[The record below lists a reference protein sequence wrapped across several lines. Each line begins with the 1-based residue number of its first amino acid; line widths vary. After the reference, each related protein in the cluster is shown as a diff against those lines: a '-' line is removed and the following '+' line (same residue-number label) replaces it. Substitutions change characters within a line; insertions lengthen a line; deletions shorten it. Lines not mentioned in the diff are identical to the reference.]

1 MKQLLNRIA
10 MRYDTDSTIC
20 AAATPIG
27 EGAISIIRLSGQKAL
42 EAVDSLV
49 KFKHGTAAETKGY
62 ELKYGEI
69 EGLDEVMVSLFRAP
83 NSYTGEDSAE
93 ISCHAS
99 AYIVSEILHRLCD
112 FGCRL
117 AQGGEFTRR
126 AFMNGKMD
134 LSQAEAVADIIAAD
148 SKLSHDFA
156 LSQLK
161 GSYSKEFKALRAEL
175 VRLCSLLEL
184 ELDFSEEEVNFA
196 DREQLA
202 QLLDSCIGK
211 VSSLKSSFRLGNAVK
226 RGVPVSIVGA
236 PNSGKSTLLNALV
249 GDERAIVSDIPG
261 TTRDTIEE
269 TIVIDGV
276 RYRFIDTA
284 GLRESDDV
292 VEKIGICRSL
302 SSLRSSLIVLALLD
316 AQEDVAA
323 LREILRQIQ
332 AETTDSQGL
341 IPIINKCELV
351 SAERIEEMRE
361 MIGEVCGKTACS
373 LMNRECIGDETKE
386 TTMAACIKTACGR
399 SDRECIG
406 EETKETTGA
415 DQLDRHVITDMASHT
430 SLCGA
435 SVTEKCT
442 LLDAE
447 SNDVNVSTGS
457 TNNDIGL
464 VKNTAWQSS
473 IVKISALEGDG
484 LDALK
489 DRINEVRKSLL
500 GDENG
505 VVVTSERHYEALS
518 NALREL
524 QLARESLQQGLSGEL
539 LAEDLRSASDS
550 LSSIL
555 GEITTHELLGE
566 IFSKFCIGK

>member
-1 MKQLLNRIA
+1 

-27 EGAISIIRLSGQKAL
+27 EGAISIIRVSGPKAL

-49 KFKHGTAAETKGY
+49 KFKHGTAVETKGY

-69 EGLDEVMVSLFRAP
+69 EGLDEIMVALFRAP
-83 NSYTGEDSAE
+83 NSYSGEDSAE

-99 AYIVSEILHRLCD
+99 AYIASEILHRLCD

-117 AQGGEFTRR
+117 AQGGEFTMR

-161 GSYSKEFKALRAEL
+161 GSYSNEFKALRAEL
-175 VRLCSLLEL
+175 VKLCSLLEL

-202 QLLDSCIGK
+202 QLLDSCINK
-211 VSSLKSSFRLGNAVK
+211 VYSLKNSFKLGNAVK
-226 RGVPVSIVGA
+226 RSVPVSIVGA

-292 VEKIGICRSL
+292 VEKIGIGRSL
-302 SSLRSSLIVLALLD
+302 SSLRSSLIMLALLD
-316 AQEDVAA
+316 AQEDVPS
-323 LREILRQIQ
+323 LREILQQIQ
-332 AETTDSQGL
+332 KEITEGQG
-341 IPIINKCELV
+341 IITVINKCELV
-351 SAERIEEMRE
+351 SSERIEELRE
-361 MIGEVCGKTACS
+361 MICGLAKHDEHAAGLTADTAVCDAS
-373 LMNRECIGDETKE
+373 
-386 TTMAACIKTACGR
+386 MAK
-399 SDRECIG
+399 
-406 EETKETTGA
+406 
-415 DQLDRHVITDMASHT
+415 
-430 SLCGA
+430 
-435 SVTEKCT
+435 KCT
-442 LLDAE
+442 FFDANE
-447 SNDVNVSTGS
+447 ASCAGN
-457 TNNDIGL
+457 
-464 VKNTAWQSS
+464 
-473 IVKISALEGDG
+473 IVEISALNGDG
-484 LDALK
+484 LDELK
-489 DRINEVRKSLL
+489 DKINGLRKSLL
-500 GDENG
+500 GDGNG

-555 GEITTHELLGE
+555 GEITTNELLGE

>member
-1 MKQLLNRIA
+1 

-27 EGAISIIRLSGQKAL
+27 EGAISIIRVSGPKAL

-49 KFKHGTAAETKGY
+49 KFKHGTAVETKGY

-69 EGLDEVMVSLFRAP
+69 EGLDEIMVALFRAP
-83 NSYTGEDSAE
+83 NSYSGEDSAE

-99 AYIVSEILHRLCD
+99 AYIASEILHRLCD

-117 AQGGEFTRR
+117 AQGGEFTMR

-161 GSYSKEFKALRAEL
+161 GSYSNEFKALRAEL
-175 VRLCSLLEL
+175 VKLCSLLEL

-202 QLLDSCIGK
+202 QLLDSCINK
-211 VSSLKSSFRLGNAVK
+211 VYSLKNSFKLGNAVK

-292 VEKIGICRSL
+292 VEKIGIGRSL

-316 AQEDVAA
+316 AQEDVPS
-323 LREILRQIQ
+323 LREILQQIQ
-332 AETTDSQGL
+332 KEITEGQG
-341 IPIINKCELV
+341 IITVINKCELV
-351 SAERIEEMRE
+351 SSERIEELRE
-361 MIGEVCGKTACS
+361 MICGLAKHDEHAAGLTADTAVCDAS
-373 LMNRECIGDETKE
+373 
-386 TTMAACIKTACGR
+386 MAK
-399 SDRECIG
+399 
-406 EETKETTGA
+406 
-415 DQLDRHVITDMASHT
+415 
-430 SLCGA
+430 
-435 SVTEKCT
+435 KCT
-442 LLDAE
+442 FFDANE
-447 SNDVNVSTGS
+447 ASCAGN
-457 TNNDIGL
+457 
-464 VKNTAWQSS
+464 
-473 IVKISALEGDG
+473 IVEISALNGDG
-484 LDALK
+484 LDELK
-489 DRINEVRKSLL
+489 DKINGLRKSLL
-500 GDENG
+500 GDGNG

-555 GEITTHELLGE
+555 GEITTNELLGE

>member
-1 MKQLLNRIA
+1 

-27 EGAISIIRLSGQKAL
+27 EGAISIIRVSGPKAL

-49 KFKHGTAAETKGY
+49 KFKRGTAAGTKGY

-69 EGLDEVMVSLFRAP
+69 KGLDEVMVALFRAP

-93 ISCHAS
+93 INCHAS
-99 AYIVSEILHRLCD
+99 AYIASEILHRLCD

-161 GSYSKEFKALRAEL
+161 GSYSNEFKALRAEL

-202 QLLDSCIGK
+202 QLLDSCINK
-211 VSSLKSSFRLGNAVK
+211 VSSLKNSFKLGNAVK

-292 VEKIGICRSL
+292 VEKIGIGRSL

-316 AQEDVAA
+316 SQEDVSA
-323 LREILRQIQ
+323 LREIFQQIK
-332 AETTDSQGL
+332 AEATENQG
-341 IPIINKCELV
+341 IITVINKCELV
-351 SAERIEEMRE
+351 SSERLEELRE
-361 MIGEVCGKTACS
+361 MICGLADNDEHASDLTADAAVCNAS
-373 LMNRECIGDETKE
+373 MTK
-386 TTMAACIKTACGR
+386 
-399 SDRECIG
+399 
-406 EETKETTGA
+406 
-415 DQLDRHVITDMASHT
+415 
-430 SLCGA
+430 
-435 SVTEKCT
+435 KCT
-442 LLDAE
+442 FFGANEATCAE
-447 SNDVNVSTGS
+447 N
-457 TNNDIGL
+457 
-464 VKNTAWQSS
+464 
-473 IVKISALEGDG
+473 IVEISALNGDG

-489 DRINEVRKSLL
+489 DRINKVRKSLL
-500 GDENG
+500 GDGNG

-555 GEITTHELLGE
+555 GEITTNELLGE

>member
-1 MKQLLNRIA
+1 MTGNDVQIMREHRFKQPLNQIA
-10 MRYDTDSTIC
+10 MRYDTDNTIC

-27 EGAISIIRLSGQKAL
+27 EGAISIIRLSGPKAL

-49 KFKHGTAAETKGY
+49 EFKHGTAAETKGY

-69 EGLDEVMVSLFRAP
+69 KGLDEVMVSLFRAP

-99 AYIVSEILHRLCD
+99 AYIASEILHRLCD

-117 AQGGEFTRR
+117 AQGGEFTKR
-126 AFMNGKMD
+126 AFLNGKMD

-148 SKLSHDFA
+148 SRLSHDFA

-161 GSYSKEFKALRAEL
+161 GSYSKEFKILRAEL

-202 QLLDSCIGK
+202 QLLDSCIDK
-211 VSSLKSSFRLGNAVK
+211 VSSLKNSFKLGNAVK

-292 VEKIGICRSL
+292 VEKIGIGRSL

-316 AQEDVAA
+316 AQEDISA

-332 AETTDSQGL
+332 AEITEGQGL
-341 IPIINKCELV
+341 IPVINKCELV
-351 SAERIEEMRE
+351 SAERIDAMRE
-361 MIGEVCGKTACS
+361 MIGELANHKT
-373 LMNRECIGDETKE
+373 N
-386 TTMAACIKTACGR
+386 
-399 SDRECIG
+399 
-406 EETKETTGA
+406 
-415 DQLDRHVITDMASHT
+415 
-430 SLCGA
+430 
-435 SVTEKCT
+435 
-442 LLDAE
+442 
-447 SNDVNVSTGS
+447 
-457 TNNDIGL
+457 
-464 VKNTAWQSS
+464 
-473 IVKISALEGDG
+473 IVEISALNGDG

-500 GDENG
+500 GDGNG

-524 QLARESLQQGLSGEL
+524 RLARESLQQGLSSEL

>member
-1 MKQLLNRIA
+1 

-27 EGAISIIRLSGQKAL
+27 EGAISIIRVSGPKAL

-49 KFKHGTAAETKGY
+49 KFKHGTAVETKGY

-69 EGLDEVMVSLFRAP
+69 EGLDEIMVALFRAP

-93 ISCHAS
+93 INCHAS
-99 AYIVSEILHRLCD
+99 AYIASEILHRLCD

-117 AQGGEFTRR
+117 AQGGEFTMR

-161 GSYSKEFKALRAEL
+161 GSYSNEFKALRAEL
-175 VRLCSLLEL
+175 VKLCSLLEL

-202 QLLDSCIGK
+202 QLLDSCINK
-211 VSSLKSSFRLGNAVK
+211 VYSLKNSFKLGNAVK

-292 VEKIGICRSL
+292 VEKIGIGRSL

-316 AQEDVAA
+316 AQEDVPS
-323 LREILRQIQ
+323 LREILQQIQ
-332 AETTDSQGL
+332 KEITEGQG
-341 IPIINKCELV
+341 IITVINKCELV
-351 SAERIEEMRE
+351 SSERIEELRE
-361 MIGEVCGKTACS
+361 MICGLAKHDEHAAGLTADTAVCDAS
-373 LMNRECIGDETKE
+373 
-386 TTMAACIKTACGR
+386 MAK
-399 SDRECIG
+399 
-406 EETKETTGA
+406 
-415 DQLDRHVITDMASHT
+415 
-430 SLCGA
+430 
-435 SVTEKCT
+435 KCT
-442 LLDAE
+442 FFDANE
-447 SNDVNVSTGS
+447 ASCAGN
-457 TNNDIGL
+457 
-464 VKNTAWQSS
+464 
-473 IVKISALEGDG
+473 IVEISALNGDG
-484 LDALK
+484 LDELK
-489 DRINEVRKSLL
+489 DKINGLRKSLL
-500 GDENG
+500 GDGNG

-555 GEITTHELLGE
+555 GEITTNELLGE

>member
-1 MKQLLNRIA
+1 

-27 EGAISIIRLSGQKAL
+27 EGAISIIRVSGPKAL

-49 KFKHGTAAETKGY
+49 KFKHGTAVETKGY

-69 EGLDEVMVSLFRAP
+69 EGLDELMVALFRAP

-93 ISCHAS
+93 INCHAS
-99 AYIVSEILHRLCD
+99 AYIASEILHRLCD

-117 AQGGEFTRR
+117 AQGGEFTMR

-161 GSYSKEFKALRAEL
+161 GSYSNEFKALRAEL
-175 VRLCSLLEL
+175 VKLCSLLEL

-202 QLLDSCIGK
+202 QLLDSCINK
-211 VSSLKSSFRLGNAVK
+211 VSSLKSSFKIGNAVK

-284 GLRESDDV
+284 GLRKSDDV
-292 VEKIGICRSL
+292 VEKIGIGRSL

-316 AQEDVAA
+316 SQEDVSA
-323 LREILRQIQ
+323 LREILQQIKL
-332 AETTDSQGL
+332 EMTEGQGL
-341 IPIINKCELV
+341 ITVINKCELV
-351 SAERIEEMRE
+351 PSERLEELRE
-361 MIGEVCGKTACS
+361 MICGLANNEITGAEQHASDPTA
-373 LMNRECIGDETKE
+373 DETSHSPVCDAS
-386 TTMAACIKTACGR
+386 MAK
-399 SDRECIG
+399 
-406 EETKETTGA
+406 
-415 DQLDRHVITDMASHT
+415 
-430 SLCGA
+430 
-435 SVTEKCT
+435 KCT
-442 LLDAE
+442 FFDANE
-447 SNDVNVSTGS
+447 ASCTG
-457 TNNDIGL
+457 N
-464 VKNTAWQSS
+464 
-473 IVKISALEGDG
+473 IVEISALNGDG

-489 DRINEVRKSLL
+489 GRINKVRKSLL
-500 GDENG
+500 GDGNG

-555 GEITTHELLGE
+555 GEITTNELLGE

>member
-1 MKQLLNRIA
+1 
-10 MRYDTDSTIC
+10 
-20 AAATPIG
+20 
-27 EGAISIIRLSGQKAL
+27 
-42 EAVDSLV
+42 
-49 KFKHGTAAETKGY
+49 
-62 ELKYGEI
+62 
-69 EGLDEVMVSLFRAP
+69 
-83 NSYTGEDSAE
+83 
-93 ISCHAS
+93 
-99 AYIVSEILHRLCD
+99 
-112 FGCRL
+112 
-117 AQGGEFTRR
+117 
-126 AFMNGKMD
+126 MNGKMD

-361 MIGEVCGKTACS
+361 KLGGS
-373 LMNRECIGDETKE
+373 LVE
-386 TTMAACIKTACGR
+386 
-399 SDRECIG
+399 
-406 EETKETTGA
+406 
-415 DQLDRHVITDMASHT
+415 
-430 SLCGA
+430 
-435 SVTEKCT
+435 
-442 LLDAE
+442 
-447 SNDVNVSTGS
+447 
-457 TNNDIGL
+457 
-464 VKNTAWQSS
+464 
-473 IVKISALEGDG
+473 ISALKGDG

-489 DRINEVRKSLL
+489 DRINEMRKSLL
-500 GDENG
+500 GDGNG

-566 IFSKFCIGK
+566 IFSRFCIGK

>member
-1 MKQLLNRIA
+1 
-10 MRYDTDSTIC
+10 MRYDTDNTIC

-27 EGAISIIRLSGQKAL
+27 EGAISIIRVSGPKAL

-49 KFKHGTAAETKGY
+49 KFKHGTAAGTKGY

-69 EGLDEVMVSLFRAP
+69 EGLDEVMVALFRAP

-93 ISCHAS
+93 INCHAS
-99 AYIVSEILHRLCD
+99 AYIASEILHRLCD

-161 GSYSKEFKALRAEL
+161 GSYSNEFKALRAEL

-202 QLLDSCIGK
+202 QLLDSCINK
-211 VSSLKSSFRLGNAVK
+211 VSSLKNSFKLGNAVK

-292 VEKIGICRSL
+292 VEKIGISRSL

-316 AQEDVAA
+316 SQEDVSA
-323 LREILRQIQ
+323 LREILQQIKT
-332 AETTDSQGL
+332 ETTENQG
-341 IPIINKCELV
+341 IITVINKCELV
-351 SAERIEEMRE
+351 SLERIEELRE
-361 MIGEVCGKTACS
+361 MICDLANNEIPGAEQHASDPTAAVRDAS
-373 LMNRECIGDETKE
+373 MTKKG
-386 TTMAACIKTACGR
+386 TF
-399 SDRECIG
+399 S
-406 EETKETTGA
+406 GA
-415 DQLDRHVITDMASHT
+415 NEAT
-430 SLCGA
+430 C
-435 SVTEKCT
+435 
-442 LLDAE
+442 AE
-447 SNDVNVSTGS
+447 N
-457 TNNDIGL
+457 I
-464 VKNTAWQSS
+464 AE
-473 IVKISALEGDG
+473 ISALNGDG

-489 DRINEVRKSLL
+489 GKINEVRRSLL
-500 GDENG
+500 GDGNG

-555 GEITTHELLGE
+555 GEITTNELLGE

>member
-1 MKQLLNRIA
+1 MKQLLNQIA

-27 EGAISIIRLSGQKAL
+27 EGAISIIRLSGSQAL

-69 EGLDEVMVSLFRAP
+69 EGLDEVMVSLFLAP

-99 AYIVSEILHRLCD
+99 AYIASEILHRLCD

-126 AFMNGKMD
+126 AFMNGKID

-184 ELDFSEEEVNFA
+184 ELDFSEEEVSFA

-202 QLLDSCIGK
+202 QLLDSCIDK
-211 VSSLKSSFRLGNAVK
+211 VSSLKNSFRLGNAVK

-292 VEKIGICRSL
+292 VEKIGIGRSL

-316 AQEDVAA
+316 AQEDISA

-332 AETTDSQGL
+332 AETTDRQGL
-341 IPIINKCELV
+341 IPVINKCELV
-351 SAERIEEMRE
+351 SVERIEDMME
-361 MIGEVCGKTACS
+361 MIGEVRGKTACS
-373 LMNRECIGDETKE
+373 LTNRE
-386 TTMAACIKTACGR
+386 
-399 SDRECIG
+399 SIG
-406 EETKETTGA
+406 EETKETIRA
-415 DQLDRHVITDMASHT
+415 DQPDRHVITDTASHA
-430 SLCGA
+430 SVRGA
-435 SVTEKCT
+435 SVTERCT
-442 LLDAE
+442 LYDAVF
-447 SNDVNVSTGS
+447 DDIDAQD
-457 TNNDIGL
+457 NDINRI
-464 VKNTAWQSS
+464 KIAAQQSS
-473 IVKISALEGDG
+473 GVEISALKGDG
-484 LDALK
+484 IDTLK
-489 DRINEVRKSLL
+489 DRLNEMRKSLL
-500 GDENG
+500 GDGNG
-505 VVVTSERHYEALS
+505 IVVTSERHYEALS
-518 NALREL
+518 NALSEL

>member
-1 MKQLLNRIA
+1 

-27 EGAISIIRLSGQKAL
+27 EGAISIIRVSGPKAL

-49 KFKHGTAAETKGY
+49 KFKHGTAAGTKGY

-69 EGLDEVMVSLFRAP
+69 EGLDELMVALFRAP

-93 ISCHAS
+93 INCHAS
-99 AYIVSEILHRLCD
+99 AYIASEILHRLCD

-161 GSYSKEFKALRAEL
+161 GSYSNEFKALRAEL
-175 VRLCSLLEL
+175 VKLCSLLEL

-202 QLLDSCIGK
+202 QLLDSCINK
-211 VSSLKSSFRLGNAVK
+211 VSSLKNSFKLGNAVK

-292 VEKIGICRSL
+292 VEKIGIGRSL

-316 AQEDVAA
+316 SQEDLSA
-323 LREILRQIQ
+323 LREILQQIK
-332 AETTDSQGL
+332 AETTENQG
-341 IPIINKCELV
+341 IITVINKCELV
-351 SAERIEEMRE
+351 SSERIEELRE
-361 MIGEVCGKTACS
+361 MICGLA
-373 LMNRECIGDETKE
+373 NNEI
-386 TTMAACIKTACGR
+386 
-399 SDRECIG
+399 
-406 EETKETTGA
+406 TGA
-415 DQLDRHVITDMASHT
+415 EQHASDPTADAASH
-430 SLCGA
+430 SPVCDA
-435 SVTEKCT
+435 SMTKKGT
-442 LLDAE
+442 LSCANE
-447 SNDVNVSTGS
+447 ASCAGN
-457 TNNDIGL
+457 
-464 VKNTAWQSS
+464 
-473 IVKISALEGDG
+473 IVEISALNGDG

-489 DRINEVRKSLL
+489 DKINGVRKSLL
-500 GDENG
+500 GDGNG

-555 GEITTHELLGE
+555 GEITTNELLGE

>member
-1 MKQLLNRIA
+1 

-27 EGAISIIRLSGQKAL
+27 EGAISIIRVSGPKAL

-49 KFKHGTAAETKGY
+49 KFKHGTAVETKGY

-69 EGLDEVMVSLFRAP
+69 EGLDEIMVALFRAP
-83 NSYTGEDSAE
+83 NSYSGEDSAE

-99 AYIVSEILHRLCD
+99 AYIASEILHRLCD

-117 AQGGEFTRR
+117 AQGGEFTMR

-161 GSYSKEFKALRAEL
+161 GSYSNEFKALRAEL
-175 VRLCSLLEL
+175 VKLCSLLEL

-202 QLLDSCIGK
+202 QLLDSCINK
-211 VSSLKSSFRLGNAVK
+211 VYSLKNSFKLGNAVK

-292 VEKIGICRSL
+292 VEKIGIGRSL

-316 AQEDVAA
+316 AQEDVPS
-323 LREILRQIQ
+323 LREILQQIQ
-332 AETTDSQGL
+332 KEITEGQG
-341 IPIINKCELV
+341 IITVINKCELV
-351 SAERIEEMRE
+351 SSERIEELRE
-361 MIGEVCGKTACS
+361 MICGLAKHDEHAAGLTADTAVCDAS
-373 LMNRECIGDETKE
+373 
-386 TTMAACIKTACGR
+386 MAK
-399 SDRECIG
+399 
-406 EETKETTGA
+406 
-415 DQLDRHVITDMASHT
+415 
-430 SLCGA
+430 
-435 SVTEKCT
+435 KCT
-442 LLDAE
+442 FFDANE
-447 SNDVNVSTGS
+447 ASCAGN
-457 TNNDIGL
+457 
-464 VKNTAWQSS
+464 
-473 IVKISALEGDG
+473 IVEISALNGDG
-484 LDALK
+484 LDELK
-489 DRINEVRKSLL
+489 DKINGLRKSLL
-500 GDENG
+500 GDGNG

-539 LAEDLRSASDS
+539 LAEDLRIASDS

-555 GEITTHELLGE
+555 GEITTNELLGE

>member
-1 MKQLLNRIA
+1 

-27 EGAISIIRLSGQKAL
+27 EGAISIIRVSGPKAL

-49 KFKHGTAAETKGY
+49 KFKHGTAAGTKGY

-69 EGLDEVMVSLFRAP
+69 EGLDEVIVSLFRAP

-99 AYIVSEILHRLCD
+99 AYIASEILHRLCD

-117 AQGGEFTRR
+117 AQGGEFTKR

-161 GSYSKEFKALRAEL
+161 GSYSNEFKALRAEL
-175 VRLCSLLEL
+175 VKLCSLLEL

-202 QLLDSCIGK
+202 QLLDSCINK
-211 VSSLKSSFRLGNAVK
+211 VSSLKNSFKLGNAVK

-292 VEKIGICRSL
+292 VEKIGIGRSL

-316 AQEDVAA
+316 AQEDVSS
-323 LREILRQIQ
+323 LHEILQQIK
-332 AETTDSQGL
+332 AETTENQG
-341 IPIINKCELV
+341 IITVINKCELV
-351 SAERIEEMRE
+351 SSERIEELRE
-361 MIGEVCGKTACS
+361 MICGLASNDEHASDPTADAAVCDAS
-373 LMNRECIGDETKE
+373 
-386 TTMAACIKTACGR
+386 MAK
-399 SDRECIG
+399 
-406 EETKETTGA
+406 
-415 DQLDRHVITDMASHT
+415 
-430 SLCGA
+430 
-435 SVTEKCT
+435 KCT
-442 LLDAE
+442 SSE
-447 SNDVNVSTGS
+447 VNEAICAG
-457 TNNDIGL
+457 N
-464 VKNTAWQSS
+464 
-473 IVKISALEGDG
+473 IVEISALNGDG

-489 DRINEVRKSLL
+489 DKINEGRKSLL
-500 GDENG
+500 GDGNG
-505 VVVTSERHYEALS
+505 AVVTSERHYEALS

-555 GEITTHELLGE
+555 GEITTNELLGE

>member
-1 MKQLLNRIA
+1 

-27 EGAISIIRLSGQKAL
+27 EGAISIIRVSGPKAL

-49 KFKHGTAAETKGY
+49 KFKHGTAIETKGY

-69 EGLDEVMVSLFRAP
+69 EGLDEVMVTLFRAP
-83 NSYTGEDSAE
+83 NSYSGEDSAE

-99 AYIVSEILHRLCD
+99 AYIASEILHRLCD

-117 AQGGEFTRR
+117 AQGGEFTMR

-161 GSYSKEFKALRAEL
+161 GSYSNEFKALRSKL
-175 VRLCSLLEL
+175 VKLCSLLEL

-202 QLLDSCIGK
+202 QLLDSCINK
-211 VSSLKSSFRLGNAVK
+211 VSSLKNSFKFGNAVK

-292 VEKIGICRSL
+292 VEKIGIGRSL

-316 AQEDVAA
+316 AQEDVPA
-323 LREILRQIQ
+323 LREILQQIK
-332 AETTDSQGL
+332 AETTENQG
-341 IPIINKCELV
+341 IITVINKCELV
-351 SAERIEEMRE
+351 SSERIEELRE
-361 MIGEVCGKTACS
+361 MICGLANHEITGVEQDASDPTADAAVCDAS
-373 LMNRECIGDETKE
+373 MTK
-386 TTMAACIKTACGR
+386 
-399 SDRECIG
+399 
-406 EETKETTGA
+406 
-415 DQLDRHVITDMASHT
+415 
-430 SLCGA
+430 
-435 SVTEKCT
+435 KCT
-442 LLDAE
+442 FSGA
-447 SNDVNVSTGS
+447 NGATCAGS
-457 TNNDIGL
+457 AN
-464 VKNTAWQSS
+464 
-473 IVKISALEGDG
+473 IVEISALNGDG
-484 LDALK
+484 LDALRDK
-489 DRINEVRKSLL
+489 INEVRKSLL
-500 GDENG
+500 GDGNG

-555 GEITTHELLGE
+555 GEITTNELLGE

>member
-1 MKQLLNRIA
+1 

-27 EGAISIIRLSGQKAL
+27 EGAISIIRVSGPKAL

-49 KFKHGTAAETKGY
+49 KFKHGTAVETKGY

-69 EGLDEVMVSLFRAP
+69 EGLDEIMVALFRAP

-93 ISCHAS
+93 INCHAS
-99 AYIVSEILHRLCD
+99 AYIASEILHRLCD

-117 AQGGEFTRR
+117 AQGGEFTMR

-161 GSYSKEFKALRAEL
+161 GSYSNEFKALRAEL
-175 VRLCSLLEL
+175 VKLCSLLEL

-202 QLLDSCIGK
+202 QLLDSCINK
-211 VSSLKSSFRLGNAVK
+211 VYSLKNSFKLGNAVK

-292 VEKIGICRSL
+292 VEKIGIGRSL

-316 AQEDVAA
+316 AQEDVPS
-323 LREILRQIQ
+323 LREILQQIQ
-332 AETTDSQGL
+332 KEITEGQG
-341 IPIINKCELV
+341 IITVINKCELV
-351 SAERIEEMRE
+351 SSERIEELRE
-361 MIGEVCGKTACS
+361 MICGFAKHDEHAAGLTADTAVCDAS
-373 LMNRECIGDETKE
+373 
-386 TTMAACIKTACGR
+386 MAK
-399 SDRECIG
+399 
-406 EETKETTGA
+406 
-415 DQLDRHVITDMASHT
+415 
-430 SLCGA
+430 
-435 SVTEKCT
+435 KCT
-442 LLDAE
+442 FFDANE
-447 SNDVNVSTGS
+447 ASCAGN
-457 TNNDIGL
+457 
-464 VKNTAWQSS
+464 
-473 IVKISALEGDG
+473 IVEISALNGDG
-484 LDALK
+484 LDELK
-489 DRINEVRKSLL
+489 DKINGLRKSLL
-500 GDENG
+500 GDGNG

-555 GEITTHELLGE
+555 GEITTNELLGE

>member
-1 MKQLLNRIA
+1 MDGETAQITKQLLNQIA

-27 EGAISIIRLSGQKAL
+27 EGAISIIRLSGPQAL

-99 AYIVSEILHRLCD
+99 AYIASEILHRLCD

-302 SSLRSSLIVLALLD
+302 SSLRSSLIVLAILD

-332 AETTDSQGL
+332 AETTDRQGL

-361 MIGEVCGKTACS
+361 KLGGS
-373 LMNRECIGDETKE
+373 LVE
-386 TTMAACIKTACGR
+386 
-399 SDRECIG
+399 
-406 EETKETTGA
+406 
-415 DQLDRHVITDMASHT
+415 
-430 SLCGA
+430 
-435 SVTEKCT
+435 
-442 LLDAE
+442 
-447 SNDVNVSTGS
+447 
-457 TNNDIGL
+457 
-464 VKNTAWQSS
+464 
-473 IVKISALEGDG
+473 ISALKGDG

-489 DRINEVRKSLL
+489 DRINEMRKSLL
-500 GDENG
+500 GDGNG

-566 IFSKFCIGK
+566 IFSRFCIGK

>member
-1 MKQLLNRIA
+1 
-10 MRYDTDSTIC
+10 MRYDTESTIC

-27 EGAISIIRLSGQKAL
+27 EGAISIIRLSGPQAL

-49 KFKHGTAAETKGY
+49 KFKHGTAVETKGY

-83 NSYTGEDSAE
+83 NSYSGEDSAE

-99 AYIVSEILHRLCD
+99 AYIASEILHRLCD

-117 AQGGEFTRR
+117 AQGGEFTKR

-161 GSYSKEFKALRAEL
+161 GSYSNEFKALRAEL

-196 DREQLA
+196 DRQQLA
-202 QLLDSCIGK
+202 QLLDSCINK
-211 VSSLKSSFRLGNAVK
+211 VSSLKNSFKLGNAVK

-269 TIVIDGV
+269 TIVIDDV

-292 VEKIGICRSL
+292 VEKIGIGRSL

-316 AQEDVAA
+316 AQEDVSA
-323 LREILRQIQ
+323 LREILHQIRL
-332 AETTDSQGL
+332 EITEGQGL
-341 IPIINKCELV
+341 ITVINKCELV
-351 SAERIEEMRE
+351 PSERIKELRE
-361 MIGEVCGKTACS
+361 MICGLA
-373 LMNRECIGDETKE
+373 NNEI
-386 TTMAACIKTACGR
+386 
-399 SDRECIG
+399 
-406 EETKETTGA
+406 TGA
-415 DQLDRHVITDMASHT
+415 EQHASDPTADAASH
-430 SLCGA
+430 SPVCDA
-435 SVTEKCT
+435 SMTKKCT
-442 LLDAE
+442 FFDAKGATCAG
-447 SNDVNVSTGS
+447 N
-457 TNNDIGL
+457 
-464 VKNTAWQSS
+464 
-473 IVKISALEGDG
+473 IVEISALNGDG

-489 DRINEVRKSLL
+489 DKINEVRKSLL
-500 GDENG
+500 GDGDG

-555 GEITTHELLGE
+555 GEITTNELLGE

>member
-1 MKQLLNRIA
+1 

-27 EGAISIIRLSGQKAL
+27 EGAISIIRVSGPKAL

-49 KFKHGTAAETKGY
+49 KFKHGTAVETKGY

-69 EGLDEVMVSLFRAP
+69 EGLDEIMVALFRAP

-93 ISCHAS
+93 INCHAS
-99 AYIVSEILHRLCD
+99 AYIASEILHRLCD

-117 AQGGEFTRR
+117 AQGGEFTMRS
-126 AFMNGKMD
+126 FMNGKMD

-161 GSYSKEFKALRAEL
+161 GSYSNEFKALRAEL
-175 VRLCSLLEL
+175 VKLCSLLEL

-202 QLLDSCIGK
+202 QLLDSCINK
-211 VSSLKSSFRLGNAVK
+211 VYSLKNSFKLGNAVK

-292 VEKIGICRSL
+292 VEKIGIGRSL

-316 AQEDVAA
+316 AQEDVPS
-323 LREILRQIQ
+323 LREILQQIQ
-332 AETTDSQGL
+332 KEITEGQG
-341 IPIINKCELV
+341 IITVINKCELV
-351 SAERIEEMRE
+351 SSERIEELRE
-361 MIGEVCGKTACS
+361 MICGLAKHDEHAAGLTADTAVCDAS
-373 LMNRECIGDETKE
+373 
-386 TTMAACIKTACGR
+386 MAK
-399 SDRECIG
+399 
-406 EETKETTGA
+406 
-415 DQLDRHVITDMASHT
+415 
-430 SLCGA
+430 
-435 SVTEKCT
+435 KCT
-442 LLDAE
+442 FFDANE
-447 SNDVNVSTGS
+447 ASCAGN
-457 TNNDIGL
+457 
-464 VKNTAWQSS
+464 
-473 IVKISALEGDG
+473 IVEISALNGDG
-484 LDALK
+484 LDELK
-489 DRINEVRKSLL
+489 DKINGLRKSLL
-500 GDENG
+500 GDGNG

-555 GEITTHELLGE
+555 GEITTNELLGE

>member
-1 MKQLLNRIA
+1 

-27 EGAISIIRLSGQKAL
+27 EGAISIIRVSGPKAL

-49 KFKHGTAAETKGY
+49 KFKHGTAVETKGY

-69 EGLDEVMVSLFRAP
+69 EELDELMVALFRAP

-93 ISCHAS
+93 INCHAS
-99 AYIVSEILHRLCD
+99 AYIASEILHRLCD

-117 AQGGEFTRR
+117 AQGGEFTMR

-134 LSQAEAVADIIAAD
+134 LSQAEAVADIIDSD

-161 GSYSKEFKALRAEL
+161 GSYSNEFKALRAEL
-175 VRLCSLLEL
+175 VKLCSLLEL

-202 QLLDSCIGK
+202 QLLDSCINK
-211 VSSLKSSFRLGNAVK
+211 VSSLKNSFKLGNAVK

-292 VEKIGICRSL
+292 VEKIGIGRSL

-316 AQEDVAA
+316 SQEDVSA
-323 LREILRQIQ
+323 LREILQQIK
-332 AETTDSQGL
+332 AEITESQGL
-341 IPIINKCELV
+341 ITVINKCELV
-351 SAERIEEMRE
+351 SSERIEELRE
-361 MIGEVCGKTACS
+361 MICGLA
-373 LMNRECIGDETKE
+373 
-386 TTMAACIKTACGR
+386 
-399 SDRECIG
+399 
-406 EETKETTGA
+406 
-415 DQLDRHVITDMASHT
+415 
-430 SLCGA
+430 
-435 SVTEKCT
+435 
-442 LLDAE
+442 
-447 SNDVNVSTGS
+447 
-457 TNNDIGL
+457 NNDEPASDPIAAVRDASMTKKG
-464 VKNTAWQSS
+464 TSS
-473 IVKISALEGDG
+473 EVNEAIHAENIVEISALNGDG

-489 DRINEVRKSLL
+489 DKIDEVRRSLL
-500 GDENG
+500 GDGNG

-555 GEITTHELLGE
+555 GEITTNELLGE